1 MSSKSI
7 HVQLRVLAGV
17 GSVEQGNYKG
27 STTVSELL
35 ASHPGHD
42 LIMDHKLMVCVPSV
56 GTRFAVSISWDDTA
70 TDIKRKIEELAKLSA
85 EHQVLSA
92 DGVIFE
98 GDERLLATMSDM
110 ARPSINLEVKGASE
124 GEESEPRL
132 GALPD
137 RFMIAVQAIRGDFS
151 PPDDEPD
158 DERQED
164 LIFQA
169 LTDFPATVQLKVV
182 SRAVPEEQLDSLV
195 KDVAKLCEC
204 VDATDAAWKAVRR
217 GSRRSIA
224 LSIRVPS
231 ALALAELRDAL
242 VKDPR
247 VQMVF

>member
-1 MSSKSI
+1 MARLLYALTLLLHLVDSFRIPAVHGMSNRPLLQRGAAV
-7 HVQLRVLAGV
+7 HMCAADDGGADDMECEGRVVA
-17 GSVEQGNYKG
+17 
-27 STTVSELL
+27 ELV
-35 ASHPGHD
+35 A
-42 LIMDHKLMVCVPSV
+42 
-56 GTRFAVSISWDDTA
+56 
-70 TDIKRKIEELAKLSA
+70 
-85 EHQVLSA
+85 A
-92 DGVIFE
+92 DGGV
-98 GDERLLATMSDM
+98 
-110 ARPSINLEVKGASE
+110 
-124 GEESEPRL
+124 
-132 GALPD
+132 LPD